1 MISEERLK
9 QLWEEKRKI
18 YYCSPLDDINTR
30 LLGNK
35 HHKLSFSSNNVTE
48 YVFVGRDKVPAWSQ
62 NLCRLFET
70 EEEATEYLKYGNVTR
85 TQKLELPIWKDVEE
99 AIEKAGNG
107 TYIVAKNKDFSL
119 SVEVN
124 TPVVSVISLFTAT
137 EYYNWNYNKENYHKA
152 LDIAIRLWKG
162 EEW

>member
-1 MISEERLK
+1 MISKERLRELLEERAIIYRVNDCVCELHLNEDDFAVTDK
-9 QLWEEKRKI
+9 QLVFNYKF
-18 YYCSPLDDINTR
+18 
-30 LLGNK
+30 
-35 HHKLSFSSNNVTE
+35 HKDLFFE
-48 YVFVGRDKVPAWSQ
+48 D
-62 NLCRLFET
+62 LFET
-70 EEEATEYLKYGNVTR
+70 EDEAREYLKYGNVVR
-85 TQKLELPIWKDVEE
+85 TEKLELPMWKDVEE

-137 EYYNWNYNKENYHKA
+137 EYYNWNYNKENYYTA
-152 LDIAIRLWKG
+152 LDFAIRLWKG